1 MNSGGRGKSKSA
13 SDIRQREG
21 VTARPI
27 TTRQQLISVERPA
40 RPGEKPAA
48 QRSLRSEVIF
58 IVLIAVTVVL
68 CVSQWI
74 DSALSQ
80 RALERDATDRAMLA
94 DRVVDSL
101 WDQHDWAGLS
111 AILNALV
118 GNHREILDVEVLTL
132 EHDTPTIVVNTRG
145 SGNHPAAKP
154 HSQSDI
160 RRLEM
165 PIRRNGVVVGAVR
178 TQVSLAVASALKS
191 QLTRIDIM
199 MLAASIIALCGT
211 LAWFFARRVSRPIAA
226 LVQGMRAAEAGGL
239 AVRVPAQSTVEFDYL
254 VGSFNRMLSRV
265 ENLTQSLESRV
276 RRATLDLATRN
287 LELRE
292 ANAHLRTA
300 QLEAARSERFA
311 AIGQMAASL
320 AHDLGTPLNSVLG
333 YTQLLRRA
341 HLGQEHDAKLEIV
354 ESQVRRMIE
363 TMRNL
368 LDRTS
373 DSAPRRASIQVP
385 ALISDAAEI
394 VASRVES
401 GGIEL
406 TWEIAPDVPAVSGDP
421 VALRQLLVNL
431 MVNAIDVLPPFGTIH
446 VAASVV
452 QEGARFLEI
461 SVADNGPGI
470 EEHHLPHLFEPFYTT
485 KSPDRGTGLG
495 LAIVQRV
502 ARAHGGSVLVESAPG
517 QGTTMRVRLP
527 LEKV

>member
-1 MNSGGRGKSKSA
+1 
-13 SDIRQREG
+13 
-21 VTARPI
+21 V
-27 TTRQQLISVERPA
+27 
-40 RPGEKPAA
+40 GEKPAV
-48 QRSLRSEVIF
+48 QRSLRSEIIF
-58 IVLIAVTVVL
+58 IVLIAVTVIL

-74 DSALSQ
+74 DTALSQ
-80 RALERDATDRAMLA
+80 SALEHDATDRAMLA
-94 DRVVDSL
+94 ARVVDSL
-101 WDQHDWAGLS
+101 WERHDWPGLS
-111 AILNALV
+111 AILNSLV
-118 GNHREILDVEVLTL
+118 GNHREILDVEVLTF
-132 EHDTPTIVVNTRG
+132 DQDKPTMVVSTRG
-145 SGNHPAAKP
+145 SRPNEAPRLE
-154 HSQSDI
+154 SDI
-160 RRLEM
+160 RRLEV
-165 PIRRNGVVVGAVR
+165 PVRRNGVVVGAVR
-178 TQVSLAVASALKS
+178 TEVSLAAASSLKS

-211 LAWFFARRVSRPIAA
+211 LAWFFDRRVSRPIAA
-226 LVQGMRAAEAGGL
+226 LVKGMRAAEAGGL

-254 VGSFNRMLSRV
+254 VGSFNRMLARV
-265 ENLTQSLESRV
+265 ENLTASLESRV

-311 AIGQMAASL
+311 ALGQMAASL

-333 YTQLLRRA
+333 YTQLLRQA
-341 HLGQEHDAKLEIV
+341 HLGAENDEKLEIV

-373 DSAPRRASIQVP
+373 DKVPRRAAVGVP
-385 ALISDAAEI
+385 ALIADAAEI

-406 TWEIAPDVPAVSGDP
+406 TWEVAPDVPAVSGDP

-431 MVNAIDVLPPFGTIH
+431 LVNAIDVLPPFGTIH
-446 VAASVV
+446 VAASLLAEDDRSV
-452 QEGARFLEI
+452 EI
-461 SVADNGPGI
+461 AVADNGAGI
-470 EEHHLPHLFEPFYTT
+470 EEQHLPHIFEPFYTT

-502 ARAHGGSVLVESAPG
+502 ARAHGGCVIVESVPG
-517 QGTTMRVRLP
+517 SGTTMRVRLP
-527 LEKV
+527 LEKA